1 MIALVQQAWQSKS
14 FLPEMTETFIELII
28 ADDSNI
34 VIECIRHWINDS
46 PEVKLIGIV
55 HETGE
60 LQSLLKI
67 HESAIVLSSFHW
79 ILKQGKAKISPM
91 IYRYPKASY
100 ALCMH
105 SNDYNSIQ
113 RLIEMGIKGFFG
125 DESTREELIKG
136 LCDIKIHNYYMAPE
150 MLAEFMEIKQKEN
163 GFANSEKTCLT
174 KRETEILELLLRG
187 KSNKSI
193 ARALN
198 ISKRTVDGH
207 RANINIKFGVK
218 NAAQLYKKAGS
229 YHFTF

>member
-1 MIALVQQAWQSKS
+1 
-14 FLPEMTETFIELII
+14 MTETFIELII

-34 VIECIRHWINDS
+34 VIECIRHWINDF
-46 PEVKLIGIV
+46 PEVKFIGIV

-125 DESTREELIKG
+125 DESTQEELIKG

-229 YHFTF
+229 YLLTF